1 MKEGKMKVVVD
12 AFGGDNAPL
21 EIVEGAVLATSE
33 NQNLT
38 VVLTGDKE
46 KIYSILGDRT
56 ERVEVVDAKDVITND
71 DTPTLA
77 IRQKKDSS
85 LVRAFDV
92 LKENDDVVGLVSA
105 GSTGAVLTGAILK
118 IGRIKGIS
126 RPALC
131 PILPTIKAGKGV
143 MICDSGANVDCKS
156 EHLLHFAIMA
166 SAYSA
171 IMSGED
177 NPKVALLNNGA
188 EEHKGNE
195 LCKQTYPLL
204 KKLPINFVGN
214 VGARAAMSGDVD
226 VIVTDG
232 FAGNVL
238 LKGVEGVASGMSKL
252 ISQEAKK
259 NIFSMLGALMM
270 GKFRGLKAK
279 MDVNKYGGAPFLGCK
294 KLVVKTHGNAKREVV
309 KNTILQ
315 VVKLH
320 ESGLNEKIEALVSQM
335 TEKLGDVVGGENG

>member
-1 MKEGKMKVVVD
+1 MKIVVD
-12 AFGGDNAPL
+12 AFGGDNAPV
-21 EIVEGAVLATSE
+21 EVVEGAVLA
-33 NQNLT
+33 LAKKKDLV
-38 VVLTGDKE
+38 VVLTGDQK
-46 KIYSILGDRT
+46 KIDEILSGRT
-56 ERVEVVDAKDVITND
+56 ERVEVVDAKEVITND
-71 DTPTLA
+71 DVPTLA

-85 LVRAFDV
+85 LVRAFDL
-92 LKENDDVVGLVSA
+92 LKESDDVVGLVSA

-131 PILPTIKAGKGV
+131 PILPTIKKDKTV

-166 SAYSA
+166 SAYSS
-171 IMSGED
+171 IMSGEE

-195 LCKQTYPLL
+195 LCKETFPLL

-214 VGARAAMSGDVD
+214 VEARDVMSGDVD

-238 LKGVEGVASGMSKL
+238 LKSVEGVASGMSKL
-252 ISQEAKK
+252 IKQEAKK
-259 NIFSMLGALMM
+259 NVFSMLGALMM
-270 GKFRGLKAK
+270 GRFKGLKTK

-294 KLVVKTHGNAKREVV
+294 KLVVKTHGTANREVI

-315 VVKLH
+315 VAKLH
-320 ESGLNEKIEALVSQM
+320 ESGLNEKIERLVLKM
-335 TEKLGDVVGGENG
+335 TENLGEEKVGGAND

>member
-1 MKEGKMKVVVD
+1 MKVVVD

-21 EIVEGAVLATSE
+21 EVVEGAVLAVSK
-33 NQNLT
+33 NKKLT
-38 VVLTGDKE
+38 VVLTGDE
-46 KIYSILGDRT
+46 NKIKDILG
-56 ERVEVVDAKDVITND
+56 ERNERIEIVDAKDVISNNEA
-71 DTPTLA
+71 PTLA

-92 LKENDDVVGLVSA
+92 LKDDDKVVGLVSA

-131 PILPTIKAGKGV
+131 PILPTIKNDKTV

-166 SAYSA
+166 SAYSS
-171 IMSGED
+171 IMTGQKE
-177 NPKVALLNNGA
+177 PKVALLNNGT

-195 LCKQTYPLL
+195 LTKETYPLL
-204 KKLPINFVGN
+204 QKLPINFVGN
-214 VGARAAMSGDVD
+214 VEARDVMSGDVD

-238 LKGVEGVASGMSKL
+238 LKSVEGVASGMSKL
-252 ISQEAKK
+252 IKMEAKK
-259 NIFSMLGALMM
+259 NVFSMLGALMM
-270 GKFRGLKAK
+270 GKFKGLKAK
-279 MDVNKYGGAPFLGCK
+279 MDINKYGGAPFLGCK
-294 KLVVKTHGNAKREVV
+294 KLVVKTHGSANREIVC
-309 KNTILQ
+309 NTILQ

-320 ESGLNEKIEALVSQM
+320 ENKLNEQI
-335 TEKLGDVVGGENG
+335 EKLVLEMNGEVNAE